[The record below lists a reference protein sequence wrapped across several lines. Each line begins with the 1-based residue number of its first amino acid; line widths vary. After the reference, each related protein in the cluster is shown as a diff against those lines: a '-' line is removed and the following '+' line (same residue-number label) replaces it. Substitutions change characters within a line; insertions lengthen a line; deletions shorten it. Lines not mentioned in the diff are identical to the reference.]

1 MGHRHRH
8 DLQSNHSNIEFLNL
22 LGIPG
27 VTSDLLSSPLS
38 CSDSVTPS
46 PQMGCEARSG
56 KRVLLL
62 GATGTIGMATA
73 RALLRRGH
81 QVVCLIRPRQGVG
94 ATQADTNLSERLA
107 GTTIMWGNATEE
119 SFWKQADLAY
129 ARFDAVVSCMASRMG
144 SPQDAWRVDHQAH
157 VWALHA
163 AQAAGVKHFVQLS
176 AICVQ
181 KPLLA
186 FQHAKLAFEKA
197 LIESGLT
204 YSIVRP
210 TAFFKSLSGQLD
222 RVKKGKPF
230 LMFGDG
236 QLTAC
241 KPISDDDLADFLVGC
256 LHDVSRHNQILPIG
270 GPGPAITPLA
280 QGEQLFALLGKPPHF
295 KRVPVGLLD
304 VIVGVLSVLG
314 KLMPAAAEKAEL
326 ARIGRYYATES
337 MLVWDAQAQRY
348 DALATP
354 SHGSQ
359 TLFDA
364 YARWV
369 KGEGAPDR
377 GEHAVF

>member
-1 MGHRHRH
+1 MTLDQPSSHLNG
-8 DLQSNHSNIEFLNL
+8 SNA
-22 LGIPG
+22 
-27 VTSDLLSSPLS
+27 T
-38 CSDSVTPS
+38 TPS
-46 PQMGCEARSG
+46 SVSG
-56 KRVLLL
+56 LEPKSGMRVLLL

-73 RALLRRGH
+73 RALIRRGH
-81 QVVCLIRPRQGVG
+81 EVVCLVRPRQGVDSS
-94 ATQADTNLSERLA
+94 QAKTHLLERLA
-107 GTTIMWGNATEE
+107 GATVVQGHAADPEFWSQP
-119 SFWKQADLAY
+119 SFTL
-129 ARFDAVVSCMASRMG
+129 ARFDAVVSCMASRTG
-144 SPQDAWRVDHQAH
+144 SVQDAWRVDHQAH
-157 VWALHA
+157 VIALKA
-163 AQAAGVKHFVQLS
+163 AQAAGVRHFVQLS

-186 FQHAKLAFEKA
+186 FQHAKLAFEKT
-197 LIESGLT
+197 LIESGMT

-210 TAFFKSLSGQLD
+210 TAFFKSLSGQLE

-230 LMFGDG
+230 LLFGDG

-241 KPISDDDLADFLVGC
+241 KPISDDDLADFLAGC

-280 QGEQLFALLGKPPHF
+280 QGEHLFALLGMPPRF
-295 KRVPVGLLD
+295 KRVPVRLMN
-304 VIVGVLSVLG
+304 VIVGVLSLLG
-314 KLMPAAAEKAEL
+314 KLIPAVANKAEL

-337 MLVWDAQAQRY
+337 MLVWDAAAQRY
-348 DALATP
+348 DEHATP
-354 SHGSQ
+354 SHGTQ